1 MKKCFV
7 IFGFVFSSVAS
18 SSELTPLPLWEK
30 NNPNWNKD
38 SSEITYL
45 LGRCA
50 ANLYAVS
57 GYFEQSK
64 DSTAV
69 KTAKTLKG
77 KADEF
82 AKMSMNVGVANGA
95 QTEFLAKRVVGL
107 IKIYA
112 EMMEENKIKHNN
124 IFTNSLSA
132 DVTFCN
138 NFHSVLFEN
147 SR

>member
-7 IFGFVFSSVAS
+7 IFGFVFSGVVSG
-18 SSELTPLPLWEK
+18 SELTPLPLWEK

-112 EMMEENKIKHNN
+112 GMMEENKIKHNN
-124 IFTNSLSA
+124 IFTNNLSA